1 MADERAAEGRLV
13 RAAVMVIDGPDEGQR
28 FSLDPGKSLRIGR
41 GLDNDAVLS
50 DKSVSRNHVEF
61 IASEAGLVAQ
71 DLGSNNG
78 TMLNGNVIVAPTPL
92 AQHDKIEIGFTVLRV
107 ELVREAIPEPT
118 GQKKFTPPVV
128 EPRPVAPAPRAR
140 PAPVQVVLT
149 PTEMKALPLPGM
161 PSVTMP
167 APMAIPTP
175 TPRAPLAPL
184 PPVAA
189 RVLTPRSPMPAVPGA
204 PPVWPIAAEPPAAPP
219 APAPAPAATKRAR
232 TDLDALLDPV
242 VAELPPTLAESAPT
256 PMPTAAPALA
266 DVPLPT
272 PALPLPAARLLAPPP
287 ADDLAWMALDA
298 GDKLDPAL
306 KLGRKSG
313 ISLTAIAVVLV
324 IFGLAAFVIAKGGMG
339 GEPATNAG
347 ASATYG
353 DPDATGSKSG
363 DTTPSTT
370 AAGSDQRSA
379 GSSEAQQRALVLY
392 GKREFAGAA
401 RALAGISDQATKEM
415 HRDFSQLQTLLDK
428 ATAQASHDIVVAF
441 EALRQAREI
450 DKRYGAAHSRWLDA
464 QAIAHFELLGRSLL
478 TQQRYEDAR
487 ALADILVV
495 ERPKDATTAML
506 LAALNDKAAALIK
519 QARGTKPAEARALL
533 EHAKALASSG
543 SDAYRA
549 ATKALAAL

>member
-1 MADERAAEGRLV
+1 MVDERAGEGRLL

-28 FSLDPGKSLRIGR
+28 FSLDPGRSLRIGR

-61 IASEAGLVAQ
+61 IASDSGLVAQ

-78 TMLNGNVIVAPTPL
+78 TMLNGSVIVAPTPL

-107 ELVREAIPEPT
+107 ELVREALPQAT
-118 GQKKFTPPVV
+118 GQKKFTPPA
-128 EPRPVAPAPRAR
+128 VAPLPTAPLPTAPAASAR

-149 PTEMKALPLPGM
+149 PTAVKALPVPLPGM

-167 APMAIPTP
+167 APAPAP
-175 TPRAPLAPL
+175 PPRVAVAPM

-189 RVLTPRSPMPAVPGA
+189 
-204 PPVWPIAAEPPAAPP
+204 PPAYQ
-219 APAPAPAATKRAR
+219 RAR

-242 VAELPPTLAESAPT
+242 VAELPRAPASSPAVPAVLAT
-256 PMPTAAPALA
+256 PAPALA
-266 DVPLPT
+266 DVALPT
-272 PALPLPAARLLAPPP
+272 PATPLAVARLAVPPP
-287 ADDLAWMALDA
+287 PVDDLAWMALDA
-298 GDKLDPAL
+298 GDKLDPSL

-324 IFGLAAFVIAKGGMG
+324 LFGLAAFVITKADKGGA
-339 GEPATNAG
+339 EATTAG
-347 ASATYG
+347 AAAADGEADRTEG
-353 DPDATGSKSG
+353 DRAK
-363 DTTPSTT
+363 TTSTT
-370 AAGSDQRSA
+370 TTSRPGGVSA
-379 GSSEAQQRALVLY
+379 GASEAQQRALVLY
-392 GKREFAGAA
+392 AKREFAGAA
-401 RALAGISDQATKEM
+401 RALEGISDQETKAM

-441 EALRQAREI
+441 AALRQAREI

-464 QAIAHFELLGRSLL
+464 QAIAHYELLGRSLL

-487 ALADILVV
+487 ALADILMV

-506 LAALNDKAAALIK
+506 LSALNDKAQALIK
-519 QARGTKPAEARALL
+519 QARGTAPAEARALL